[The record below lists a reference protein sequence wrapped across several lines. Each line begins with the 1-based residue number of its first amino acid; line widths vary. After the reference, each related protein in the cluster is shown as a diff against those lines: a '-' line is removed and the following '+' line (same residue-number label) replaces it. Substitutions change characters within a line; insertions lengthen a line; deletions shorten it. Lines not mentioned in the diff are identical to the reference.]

1 MFGLAVPHDL
11 IIRPEAEAELAD
23 AYEWYEQ
30 RVQGL
35 GDQFLLSVD
44 AVLQSVIR
52 SPHQYPQVFKSIRRA
67 LLHRF
72 PYTIFF
78 VVGEGRITVLAFFH
92 AKRNP
97 KRWKKRQG
105 PSNQAL

>member
-1 MFGLAVPHDL
+1 VHHDL

-23 AYEWYEQ
+23 AYTWYDQ

-35 GDQFLLSVD
+35 GNQFLLSVD
-44 AVLQSVIR
+44 AVLQAIVR
-52 SPHQYPQVFKSIRRA
+52 NPHQYPQVYKALRRA

-72 PYTIFF
+72 PYAILFI
-78 VVGEGRITVLAFFH
+78 VDGARITILAIFH

-97 KRWKKRQG
+97 KRWEK
-105 PSNQAL
+105 L

>member
-1 MFGLAVPHDL
+1 MPHEL
-11 IIRPEAEAELAD
+11 IVRPEAEAELAD
-23 AYEWYEQ
+23 AYAWYEQ

-35 GDQFLLSVD
+35 GDQFILSVD
-44 AVLQSVIR
+44 AVFQAVIR
-52 SPHQYPQVFKSIRRA
+52 GPQQYPQVFKTVRRA

-72 PYTIFF
+72 PYAVLF
-78 VVGEGRITVLAFFH
+78 VETESRITVLAVFH

-97 KRWKKRQG
+97 KRWKNRKG